1 MYYDAYKDM
10 PRISASDKILC
21 NKPFTIASELQ
32 YDRHQWGSASVVYKL
47 FDKECMNASEAAKI
61 YV

>member
-1 MYYDAYKDM
+1 M

-21 NKPFTIASELQ
+21 NKPFAIASKLQ
-32 YDRHQWGSASVVYKL
+32 YDGHQWGLASIVYKF
-47 FDKECMNASEAAKI
+47 FDKECINASEAAKI

>member
-1 MYYDAYKDM
+1 MDYDTYKDM

-21 NKPFTIASELQ
+21 NKPFAIASTLQ
-32 YDRHQWGSASVVYKL
+32 YDGHQWGYASIVYNF
-47 FDKECMNASEAAKI
+47 FDKECINASEAAKI